1 MVRTAAALAAFALA
15 ATSTPRASGPLLGS
29 LIVAITSPTGGSTVG
44 GTIPVNAS
52 VTIVGL
58 LTVGG
63 VQFKLDGAN
72 LGPEDTSAPYSV
84 QWDTRAA
91 NNGSHTLTAVGR
103 DVLGLLW
110 TSNPVVVTVFNDQTP
125 PVVAMTS
132 PSPGAYLRGTTA
144 VGANATDNVAVAGVQ
159 FRLDGANLGAEVTT
173 SPYGLSWNTAAATN
187 GAHSLTAVARDAAGN
202 VTTSAVVTVTVSN
215 DATPPSVSI
224 TAPAGGATVSA
235 TVAVTA
241 NASDHVAVAGVQF
254 KLRWANPGPE
264 GKPLP

>member
-1 MVRTAAALAAFALA
+1 MTNHGIRPSSARMVRTAAALVAFALA
-15 ATSTPRASGPLLGS
+15 ATSTPRASGQLLGS
-29 LIVAITSPTGGSTVG
+29 LIVTITSPTGGSTVG

-110 TSNPVVVTVFNDQTP
+110 TSTPVVVTVFNDQTP

-159 FRLDGANLGAEVTT
+159 FKLDGANLGAEVTT
-173 SPYGLSWNTAAATN
+173 SPYGVSWNTAAAAN
-187 GAHSLTAVARDAAGN
+187 GTHSLSAVARDAAGN
-202 VTTSAVVTVTVSN
+202 TTTS
-215 DATPPSVSI
+215 
-224 TAPAGGATVSA
+224 TA
-235 TVAVTA
+235 VAVTVDNAPPALAMTAPGNGA
-241 NASDHVAVAGVQF
+241 NVAGTTAVSV
-254 KLRWANPGPE
+254 
-264 GKPLP
+264 